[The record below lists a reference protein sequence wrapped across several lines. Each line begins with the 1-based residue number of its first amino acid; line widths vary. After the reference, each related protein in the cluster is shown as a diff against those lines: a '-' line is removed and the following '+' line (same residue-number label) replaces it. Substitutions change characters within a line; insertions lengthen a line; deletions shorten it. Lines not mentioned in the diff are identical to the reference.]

1 MSLNNELLKIGQTG
15 FDFILANG
23 KRSSV
28 LLGFDFHS
36 LIHNSFKFVKLD
48 LPDLIKNCNFEEL
61 AMRALKDRGVNVFH
75 YEVDRMTVNEFMQF
89 LCWIRDE
96 LSEIAKLEVTYLNSE
111 PDMDLMM
118 AGVDKLRQF
127 GDMNVIDNL
136 ANGDV
141 LKHEALWKLS
151 YATIFD
157 KQYKAIIENKIQESL
172 RNIKKEKDK
181 GKKP

>member
-1 MSLNNELLKIGQTG
+1 MSLNSELQKIGQTG

-28 LLGFDFHS
+28 LLGFDFQS

-61 AMRALKDRGVNVFH
+61 AMSALKDRNVNVFH
-75 YEVDRMTVNEFMQF
+75 YEIDRITVNDFMQF
-89 LCWIRDE
+89 LCWIKDE
-96 LSEIAKLEVTYLNSE
+96 LDDISKLEFNYLNAE
-111 PDMDLMM
+111 PDIDLIL
-118 AGVDKLRQF
+118 AGVEKLRQF

-157 KQYKAIIENKIQESL
+157 KQYKAVVENKIQESL
-172 RNIKKEKDK
+172 RAIKKEKDK